1 MRVEIGGCRLFFD
14 VEGAKLRPDGPRMRE
29 VPTLLLLHGGP
40 GADHSIFKPA
50 YSQLAEIAQVVYF
63 DHRGD
68 GRSDGRDDAERWRLA
83 QWGDDV
89 KAMCDALEIERP
101 IVMGVSFGGYVAMAY
116 ALRHPEHPAKLIL
129 CSTAASP
136 SKIAVQVEVFERLGG
151 AAAGAA
157 ARAFLEDPSPEA
169 TREFMRL
176 CGPLYRRSPDDPQI
190 NARTIWNPRL
200 MWEFRR
206 GERET
211 MNFLAD
217 LHRIKCPTLVMV
229 GEDDPMTPMP
239 YAEEIVAALPS
250 ELVQYE
256 RFAGAG
262 HGIVA
267 DRPERFFAV
276 LRAFIAA

>member
-50 YSQLAEIAQVVYF
+50 HSQLADIAQVVYF

-136 SKIAVQVEVFERLGG
+136 SKIAVQVEVFERLSGV
-151 AAAGAA
+151 AAGAA
-157 ARAFLEDPSPEA
+157 ARAFL
-169 TREFMRL
+169 
-176 CGPLYRRSPDDPQI
+176 
-190 NARTIWNPRL
+190 
-200 MWEFRR
+200 
-206 GERET
+206 
-211 MNFLAD
+211 
-217 LHRIKCPTLVMV
+217 V
-229 GEDDPMTPMP
+229 
-239 YAEEIVAALPS
+239 
-250 ELVQYE
+250 
-256 RFAGAG
+256 
-262 HGIVA
+262 
-267 DRPERFFAV
+267 
-276 LRAFIAA
+276 

>member
-1 MRVEIGGCRLFFD
+1 MRVDIGGCRLFFD

-50 YSQLAEIAQVVYF
+50 YSQLADIMQVVYF

-68 GRSDGRDDAERWRLA
+68 GRSDGRDDSEHWRLS
-83 QWGDDV
+83 QWGNDV
-89 KAMCDALEIERP
+89 KSLCDALEIERP
-101 IVMGVSFGGYVAMAY
+101 IVMGVSFGGYVAMSY
-116 ALRHPEHPAKLIL
+116 ALRHPDHPAKLIL

-136 SKIAVQVEVFERLGG
+136 SKKDIQVEVFERLGG
-151 AAAGAA
+151 AEAGEA
-157 ARAFLEDPSPEA
+157 ARAFLEDPTRDA
-169 TREFMRL
+169 TRDFRRL
-176 CGPLYRRSPDDPQI
+176 CGPLYHRSPHDRDI
-190 NARTIWNPRL
+190 DARTIWNARL
-200 MWEFRR
+200 MAEFRR

-211 MNFLAD
+211 MNFLPE

-229 GEDDPMTPMP
+229 GEDDPMTPVP
-239 YAEEIVAALPS
+239 CSEEIVAALPPD
-250 ELVQYE
+250 LVRFE

-267 DRPERFFAV
+267 DQPERFFEV

>member
-50 YSQLAEIAQVVYF
+50 YSQIAEIAQVVYF

-151 AAAGAA
+151 VAAAAA

-229 GEDDPMTPMP
+229 GEDDPMTPVP
-239 YAEEIVAALPS
+239 YAEEIVAALPP

-267 DRPERFFAV
+267 DQPERFFAV

>member
-14 VEGAKLRPDGPRMRE
+14 VEGAKLRPDGPRMRG

-50 YSQLAEIAQVVYF
+50 YSQIAEIAQVVYF

-151 AAAGAA
+151 VAAAAA

-217 LHRIKCPTLVMV
+217 LHRIKCPTLVIV
-229 GEDDPMTPMP
+229 GEDDPMTPVP
-239 YAEEIVAALPS
+239 YAEEIVAALPP

-267 DRPERFFAV
+267 DQPERFFAV